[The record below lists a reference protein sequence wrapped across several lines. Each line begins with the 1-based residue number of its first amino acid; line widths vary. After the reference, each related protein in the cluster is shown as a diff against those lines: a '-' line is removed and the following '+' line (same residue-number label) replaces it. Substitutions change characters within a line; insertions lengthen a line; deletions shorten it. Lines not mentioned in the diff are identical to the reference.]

1 MRKHIP
7 KALILFLSML
17 SAIPL
22 TGWAKT
28 KIVLIAGR
36 DSHGSS
42 AHNWGDGVDLLSN
55 ALVKESGLAI
65 ETAIH
70 KGGWPTDPAIFK
82 DAAARIDQQVRGGCF
97 GRQQLVQ
104 CGFSSRTCHT
114 GDASRFTYESGD
126 TLLHL
131 GNRNASSPAFLCELL
146 AQGASIHAK
155 NSKGETAEELD
166 KPRMREAQRLFKLKP
181 RAKKKKAAKKVE
193 GNQSALVG
201 ATFGDVV
208 GVANRG
214 TKLARLMRSG
224 VA

>member
-1 MRKHIP
+1 M
-7 KALILFLSML
+7 A
-17 SAIPL
+17 
-22 TGWAKT
+22 
-28 KIVLIAGR
+28 
-36 DSHGSS
+36 
-42 AHNWGDGVDLLSN
+42 LLSWDGQIIN
-55 ALVKESGLAI
+55 ALVND
-65 ETAIH
+65 
-70 KGGWPTDPAIFK
+70 WPKDVEAIFK
-82 DAAARIDQQVRGGCF
+82 DEQSKIDQQVRGGCF
-97 GRQQLVQ
+97 GRQQLVP

-181 RAKKKKAAKKVE
+181 RAKKKKVAKRVE
-193 GNQSALVG
+193 GNQTALVG
-201 ATFGDVV
+201 ATMSDVV
-208 GVANRG
+208 GVASRG

>member
-1 MRKHIP
+1 M
-7 KALILFLSML
+7 A
-17 SAIPL
+17 
-22 TGWAKT
+22 
-28 KIVLIAGR
+28 
-36 DSHGSS
+36 
-42 AHNWGDGVDLLSN
+42 LLSWDGQIIN
-55 ALVKESGLAI
+55 ALVQD
-65 ETAIH
+65 
-70 KGGWPTDPAIFK
+70 WPRDVEGIFK
-82 DAAARIDQQVRGGCF
+82 DEQSKIDQQVRGGCF

-146 AQGASIHAK
+146 AQGASIHSK

-193 GNQSALVG
+193 GNQAALVG

-208 GVANRG
+208 GVAGKG
-214 TKLARLMRSG
+214 TRLARLMRSG

>member
-1 MRKHIP
+1 M
-7 KALILFLSML
+7 A
-17 SAIPL
+17 
-22 TGWAKT
+22 
-28 KIVLIAGR
+28 
-36 DSHGSS
+36 
-42 AHNWGDGVDLLSN
+42 LLSWDGQIIN
-55 ALVKESGLAI
+55 ALVNDWPKDVES
-65 ETAIH
+65 
-70 KGGWPTDPAIFK
+70 IFK
-82 DAAARIDQQVRGGCF
+82 DDAARIDLQVRGGCF

-104 CGFSSRTCHT
+104 CGFSSRTCNT
-114 GDASRFTYESGD
+114 GDAARLTYESGD

-131 GNRNASSPAFLCELL
+131 GNRNAASPAFLCELL

-166 KPRMREAQRLFKLKP
+166 KNRMRDAQRLFKLKP
-181 RAKKKKAAKKVE
+181 RAKKKKVAKKVE

>member
-1 MRKHIP
+1 MR
-7 KALILFLSML
+7 S
-17 SAIPL
+17 
-22 TGWAKT
+22 
-28 KIVLIAGR
+28 
-36 DSHGSS
+36 
-42 AHNWGDGVDLLSN
+42 
-55 ALVKESGLAI
+55 
-65 ETAIH
+65 
-70 KGGWPTDPAIFK
+70 IFK
-82 DAAARIDQQVRGGCF
+82 DDNRIDQQVRGGCF

-166 KPRMREAQRLFKLKP
+166 KNRMREAQRLFKLKP
-181 RAKKKKAAKKVE
+181 RAKKKKVAKKVE
-193 GNQSALVG
+193 GNQSARVG
-201 ATFGDVV
+201 AMPSMV

-214 TKLARLMRSG
+214 TKLAKADAVG
-224 VA
+224 VAKRWCVSSLPRRVDGVRGDAVNSSQGYIVTVLDSLIFRR

>member
-1 MRKHIP
+1 M
-7 KALILFLSML
+7 A
-17 SAIPL
+17 
-22 TGWAKT
+22 
-28 KIVLIAGR
+28 
-36 DSHGSS
+36 
-42 AHNWGDGVDLLSN
+42 LLSWDGLIIN
-55 ALVKESGLAI
+55 ALVRDWPKDVES
-65 ETAIH
+65 
-70 KGGWPTDPAIFK
+70 IFK
-82 DAAARIDQQVRGGCF
+82 DDAAKIDQQVRGGCF

-155 NSKGETAEELD
+155 NAKGETAEELD
-166 KPRMREAQRLFKLKP
+166 KSRMREAQRLFKLKP
-181 RAKKKKAAKKVE
+181 RAKKKKAVKKVE
-193 GNQSALVG
+193 GNSSALVG

-208 GVANRG
+208 GVAGRG

>member
-1 MRKHIP
+1 M
-7 KALILFLSML
+7 A
-17 SAIPL
+17 
-22 TGWAKT
+22 
-28 KIVLIAGR
+28 
-36 DSHGSS
+36 
-42 AHNWGDGVDLLSN
+42 LLSWDGQIIN
-55 ALVKESGLAI
+55 ALVND
-65 ETAIH
+65 
-70 KGGWPTDPAIFK
+70 WPKDVEAIFK
-82 DAAARIDQQVRGGCF
+82 DDAARIDQQVRGGCF

-104 CGFSSRTCHT
+104 CGFSSRTCNT

-166 KPRMREAQRLFKLKP
+166 KSRMREAQRLFKLKP
-181 RAKKKKAAKKVE
+181 RAKKKKAVKKVE